1 MNDAHSIMKFNS
13 IDILFETKI
22 TKIKKNNGDSK
33 PMNEPQI
40 DNNQKIIFSQS
51 ETERTNKS
59 ILKIINNNSENNL
72 FLSSGNTNE
81 NKNEI
86 NTNQEAKKLKLPL
99 MKTRKRSSS
108 AFFLNQIYTKG
119 THSIELTDCPYIYSY
134 KKFHPFSFMTGHHKI
149 GFNQKKKILK
159 FPSPT
164 FIENELWIKKP
175 KLTKNEILKGMIIN
189 NEKGLVLIDKEMTKK
204 FKGIIKDILKQLFK
218 AIFGHKISLNV
229 KLFEPKSILQ
239 TITDYWC
246 FIPKFFPM
254 ALNENLNP
262 VNRMKIIMSFG
273 VSGLY
278 LNAKQLKPFNP
289 LITETFQG
297 IFENETKTEVYLEQI
312 SNYPTISRFYIKD
325 INFIMSGYY
334 DLSVE
339 MESLGSKITAL
350 TKGYAKIDFVNI
362 NESIIYILP
371 QAKILNAISEEDR
384 SAYYISVMIFYDI
397 KNNLKGVIQFG
408 KDKKCIHNIKGIIF
422 DYKFNNSKIDYE
434 NDREKMNKLDLDNL
448 NKNYNIKA
456 KLNGSWLK
464 EVIIDNEKFW
474 DIDIDIPYWIKPV
487 QKCLPS
493 DCRFREDLI
502 WLFRSFYC
510 AKNEDERL
518 KYEHLAQ
525 EWKLIIEKLQ
535 RDEREY
541 KAKMNKIREKEMKK
555 KKR

>member
-1 MNDAHSIMKFNS
+1 MNDAYSIMKFNS
-13 IDILFETKI
+13 IDTLFETKI
-22 TKIKKNNGDSK
+22 KNMKKNNGDSK
-33 PMNEPQI
+33 PMKQPHI
-40 DNNQKIIFSQS
+40 DNNQITLFSQS
-51 ETERTNKS
+51 ETERTYKS
-59 ILKIINNNSENNL
+59 KLRFTNTNSENNL
-72 FLSSGNTNE
+72 FFTSKNIE
-81 NKNEI
+81 PKENEI
-86 NTNQEAKKLKLPL
+86 NINKEAKKLKLPL
-99 MKTRKRSSS
+99 MVSRKRSSS
-108 AFFLNQIYTKG
+108 AFFLNQIYSSG

-134 KKFHPFSFMTGHHKI
+134 KKFHPFSFMTGHKKT
-149 GFNQKKKILK
+149 GFNQKKNILK
-159 FPSPT
+159 YPSPT

-175 KLTKNEILKGMIIN
+175 NLTKNEILKGMIIN

-204 FKGIIKDILKQLFK
+204 FKGIIGDILKQLFK

-408 KDKKCIHNIKGIIF
+408 KDKKCIHKIKGIIY
-422 DYKFNNSKIDYE
+422 DYKYKNSKIDYE
-434 NDREKMNKLDLDNL
+434 KDREKLNKLDLDNL
-448 NKNYNIKA
+448 NKEYNIKA
-456 KLNGSWLK
+456 KLSGSWLK

-474 DIDIDIPYWIKPV
+474 DIDVDIPFWIKPV

-510 AKNEDERL
+510 SKNEDERL

-535 RDEREY
+535 RDEREH
-541 KAKMNKIREKEMKK
+541 KAKMNKIREKEKK
-555 KKR
+555 KKKM

>member
-1 MNDAHSIMKFNS
+1 MNEEYSLMKFNS
-13 IDILFETKI
+13 IDTLFETKI
-22 TKIKKNNGDSK
+22 QKIKKNNGDSK
-33 PMNEPQI
+33 PMKEPHI
-40 DNNQKIIFSQS
+40 DNNQKTLFSPS

-59 ILKIINNNSENNL
+59 IVKFTNTNSENNL
-72 FLSSGNTNE
+72 FLTSSNINQNE
-81 NKNEI
+81 NDI
-86 NTNQEAKKLKLPL
+86 NIKEKAKKLKLPL
-99 MKTRKRSSS
+99 MTARKRSSS
-108 AFFLNQIYTKG
+108 AFFLNQIYSKG

-134 KKFHPFSFMTGHHKI
+134 KKFHPFSFMTGHKKI

-159 FPSPT
+159 YPSPT

-175 KLTKNEILKGMIIN
+175 KLTKNDILKGMIID
-189 NEKGLVLIDKEMTKK
+189 NEKGLILIDKEMTKK
-204 FKGIIKDILKQLFK
+204 FKGIIGDILKQLFK

-239 TITDYWC
+239 SLTDYWC

-254 ALNENLNP
+254 ALDNKLSP

-297 IFENETKTEVYLEQI
+297 IFENESKTEVYLEQI

-339 MESLGSKITAL
+339 MESLGTKITAL

-397 KNNLKGVIQFG
+397 KNNLKGAIQFG
-408 KDKKCIHNIKGIIF
+408 KDKKCIHKIKGIIF
-422 DYKFNNSKIDYE
+422 EYKFNNSKIDYE
-434 NDREKMNKLDLDNL
+434 KDREKMNKLDLDNL
-448 NKNYNIKA
+448 NKKYNVKA

-474 DIDIDIPYWIKPV
+474 DIDIDIPFWIKPV

-510 AKNEDERL
+510 SKNEEERL
-518 KYEHLAQ
+518 KYENLAQ

-535 RDEREY
+535 RDEREL
-541 KAKMNKIREKEMKK
+541 KAKLNKIREKEKTDNRK
-555 KKR
+555 

>member
-1 MNDAHSIMKFNS
+1 
-13 IDILFETKI
+13 
-22 TKIKKNNGDSK
+22 
-33 PMNEPQI
+33 
-40 DNNQKIIFSQS
+40 
-51 ETERTNKS
+51 
-59 ILKIINNNSENNL
+59 
-72 FLSSGNTNE
+72 
-81 NKNEI
+81 
-86 NTNQEAKKLKLPL
+86 
-99 MKTRKRSSS
+99 
-108 AFFLNQIYTKG
+108 
-119 THSIELTDCPYIYSY
+119 
-134 KKFHPFSFMTGHHKI
+134 
-149 GFNQKKKILK
+149 
-159 FPSPT
+159 
-164 FIENELWIKKP
+164 
-175 KLTKNEILKGMIIN
+175 MIIN

-204 FKGIIKDILKQLFK
+204 FKGIIGDILKQLFK

>member
-33 PMNEPQI
+33 PMNEPHI
-40 DNNQKIIFSQS
+40 DNNQKIIFSQP

-134 KKFHPFSFMTGHHKI
+134 KKFHPFSFMKGHNKI

-278 LNAKQLKPFNP
+278 LNAKELKPFNP

-312 SNYPTISRFYIKD
+312 SNYPTISRLYIKD

>member
-1 MNDAHSIMKFNS
+1 MNDVYSIMKFNS
-13 IDILFETKI
+13 IDTLFETKI

-40 DNNQKIIFSQS
+40 DNNQKIIFSQP

>member
-86 NTNQEAKKLKLPL
+86 NTNQEAKKLKLQL

-204 FKGIIKDILKQLFK
+204 FKGIIGDILKQLFK

-246 FIPKFFPM
+246 FIPKYFPM
-254 ALNENLNP
+254 ALDNNLSP

-464 EVIIDNEKFW
+464 KVIIDNEKFW

>member
-1 MNDAHSIMKFNS
+1 
-13 IDILFETKI
+13 
-22 TKIKKNNGDSK
+22 
-33 PMNEPQI
+33 
-40 DNNQKIIFSQS
+40 
-51 ETERTNKS
+51 
-59 ILKIINNNSENNL
+59 
-72 FLSSGNTNE
+72 
-81 NKNEI
+81 
-86 NTNQEAKKLKLPL
+86 
-99 MKTRKRSSS
+99 
-108 AFFLNQIYTKG
+108 
-119 THSIELTDCPYIYSY
+119 
-134 KKFHPFSFMTGHHKI
+134 
-149 GFNQKKKILK
+149 
-159 FPSPT
+159 
-164 FIENELWIKKP
+164 
-175 KLTKNEILKGMIIN
+175 MIIN
-189 NEKGLVLIDKEMTKK
+189 NEKGLVLIDTEMTKK

-334 DLSVE
+334 DLSE
-339 MESLGSKITAL
+339 MESLGSKIIAL
-350 TKGYAKIDFVNI
+350 TKNYSKIDFVNI

-464 EVIIDNEKFW
+464 KVIIDNEKFW

-525 EWKLIIEKLQ
+525 EWKLIIKKLQ

-541 KAKMNKIREKEMKK
+541 KAIMNKIWEKEIKK

>member
-1 MNDAHSIMKFNS
+1 MNDAYSIMKFNS
-13 IDILFETKI
+13 IDTLFETKI
-22 TKIKKNNGDSK
+22 KNMKKNNGDSK
-33 PMNEPQI
+33 PMKQPHI
-40 DNNQKIIFSQS
+40 DNNQITLFSQS
-51 ETERTNKS
+51 ETERTYKS
-59 ILKIINNNSENNL
+59 ILRFTNTNSENNL
-72 FLSSGNTNE
+72 FFTSKNIEPKE
-81 NKNEI
+81 NGI
-86 NTNQEAKKLKLPL
+86 NINKEAKKLKLPL
-99 MKTRKRSSS
+99 MVSRKRSSS
-108 AFFLNQIYTKG
+108 AFFLNQIYSKG

-134 KKFHPFSFMTGHHKI
+134 KKFHPFSFMTGHKKT
-149 GFNQKKKILK
+149 GFNKKKNVLK
-159 FPSPT
+159 YPSPT

-175 KLTKNEILKGMIIN
+175 NLTKNEILKGMIIN

-204 FKGIIKDILKQLFK
+204 FKGIIGDILKQLFK

-246 FIPKFFPM
+246 FIPKYFPM
-254 ALNENLNP
+254 ALDNNLSP

-408 KDKKCIHNIKGIIF
+408 KDKKCIHKIKGIIF

-434 NDREKMNKLDLDNL
+434 KDREKMNKLDLDNL
-448 NKNYNIKA
+448 DKKYNIKA
-456 KLNGSWLK
+456 KLSGSWLK

-474 DIDIDIPYWIKPV
+474 DIDVDIPFWIKPV

-510 AKNEDERL
+510 SKNEDERL

-535 RDEREY
+535 RDEREH
-541 KAKMNKIREKEMKK
+541 KAKMNKIREKEKK
-555 KKR
+555 KKKM

>member
-1 MNDAHSIMKFNS
+1 MNDAYSIMKFNS
-13 IDILFETKI
+13 IDTLFETKI
-22 TKIKKNNGDSK
+22 KNMKKNNGDSK
-33 PMNEPQI
+33 PMKQPHI
-40 DNNQKIIFSQS
+40 DNNQITLFSQS
-51 ETERTNKS
+51 ETERTYKS
-59 ILKIINNNSENNL
+59 ILRFTNTNSENNL
-72 FLSSGNTNE
+72 FFTSKNIEPKE
-81 NKNEI
+81 NGI
-86 NTNQEAKKLKLPL
+86 NINKEAKKLKLPL
-99 MKTRKRSSS
+99 MVSRKRSSS
-108 AFFLNQIYTKG
+108 AFFLNHIYSSG

-134 KKFHPFSFMTGHHKI
+134 KKFHPFSFMTGHKKT
-149 GFNQKKKILK
+149 GFNQKKNILK
-159 FPSPT
+159 YPSPT

-175 KLTKNEILKGMIIN
+175 NLTKNEILKGMIIN

-204 FKGIIKDILKQLFK
+204 FKGIIGDILKQLFK

-246 FIPKFFPM
+246 FIPKYFPM
-254 ALNENLNP
+254 ALDNNLSP

-408 KDKKCIHNIKGIIF
+408 KDKKCIHKIKGIIY
-422 DYKFNNSKIDYE
+422 DYKYKNSKIDYE
-434 NDREKMNKLDLDNL
+434 KDREKLNKLDLDNL
-448 NKNYNIKA
+448 NKEYNIKA
-456 KLNGSWLK
+456 KLSGSWLK

-474 DIDIDIPYWIKPV
+474 DIDVDIPFWIKPV

-510 AKNEDERL
+510 SKNEDERL

-535 RDEREY
+535 RDEREH
-541 KAKMNKIREKEMKK
+541 KAKMNKIREKEKK
-555 KKR
+555 KKKM